1 MSLGPFKDM
10 KEIPVENIQWQTN
23 EVLPPGIAAL
33 PLKDRPDL
41 PKFQLVM
48 VPENLDS
55 KRLASYIFQYL
66 ENRYNQKVYSF
77 STPCQY

>member
-1 MSLGPFKDM
+1 M

-23 EVLPPGIAAL
+23 EVLPPGVASL
-33 PLKDRPDL
+33 PLKGRPDL
-41 PKFQLVM
+41 PRFLLVM

-55 KRLASYIFQYL
+55 EKLASYIIQYL

-77 STPCQY
+77 SIPCQY